1 VSDEFSAE
9 DCDEQAGEG
18 DVKGLQQLSQEDLST
33 DHFGVQA
40 GAVNQTCLQQR
51 LRQKSSA
58 EDSDSDSIEENLH
71 EDVLDE
77 SSVENPGM
85 DVGVVDVK
93 KLEKQMRGERLTE
106 HSGSQASTTDEK
118 DLQEDCFDDCPAE
131 ASKDL
136 QQEPLHESSA
146 EDSGM
151 EATTVIAKDVQEQP
165 VDSCSAEV
173 SSTEAALV
181 SVKDLQQ
188 LLIDECCAEDSA
200 RLVEPVKIKANPGPC
215 VHASEHG
222 SLNALNAVSPSDEPV
237 VDAVSDNPKVVRRQV
252 LLPSRKTVS
261 ITSGEISDED
271 QCLPHSSVATAQNT
285 STQSDNEEVS
295 SDDEED
301 SLNGK
306 SEILPCPPP
315 RASSLSVGGARKG
328 LTSYRSAEA
337 DAAHAHFRKSYWRA
351 RFAELPDRYEYF
363 IQYGEAESASVARQW
378 RSKVRRS
385 WFE

>member
-1 VSDEFSAE
+1 ME
-9 DCDEQAGEG
+9 
-18 DVKGLQQLSQEDLST
+18 
-33 DHFGVQA
+33 
-40 GAVNQTCLQQR
+40 
-51 LRQKSSA
+51 
-58 EDSDSDSIEENLH
+58 
-71 EDVLDE
+71 
-77 SSVENPGM
+77 
-85 DVGVVDVK
+85 VGVVDVK

-118 DLQEDCFDDCPAE
+118 DLQEDCFDDCSAE

-151 EATTVIAKDVQEQP
+151 EAETVIAKDVQEQP
-165 VDSCSAEV
+165 VDLCSAEV

-200 RLVEPVKIKANPGPC
+200 RPVEPVKIEAHSEPC

-222 SLNALNAVSPSDEPV
+222 SLNALIAVSPSDEPV
-237 VDAVSDNPKVVRRQV
+237 VDAVSDNLKVVRRQV

-261 ITSGEISDED
+261 IISGEISDED
-271 QCLPHSSVATAQNT
+271 QCPAHSSAATAQNT
-285 STQSDNEEVS
+285 SPQCDDEEVS

-306 SEILPCPPP
+306 SEILPCSPP
-315 RASSLSVGGARKG
+315 RASSLSVGRPNFLGAPKG

-337 DAAHAHFRKSYWRA
+337 DAAHAHFRKRYWQA